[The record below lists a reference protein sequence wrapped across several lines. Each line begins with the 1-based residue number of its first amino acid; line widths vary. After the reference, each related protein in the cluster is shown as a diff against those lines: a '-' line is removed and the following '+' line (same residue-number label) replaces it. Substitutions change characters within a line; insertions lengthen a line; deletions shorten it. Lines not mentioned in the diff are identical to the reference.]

1 MVVLSI
7 ISRLQKKM
15 TAFICRYQILN
26 QISDLTGNSSGQKI
40 KFQNQMEIEQ
50 CVRTF
55 KRVRMNLTISNP
67 VQKT

>member
-40 KFQNQMEIEQ
+40 KFQNQMEN
-50 CVRTF
+50 RTF

>member
-15 TAFICRYQILN
+15 TAFISRYQILN

-40 KFQNQMEIEQ
+40 KFQNQMENRI
-50 CVRTF
+50 VRAH
-55 KRVRMNLTISNP
+55 I
-67 VQKT
+67 

>member
-26 QISDLTGNSSGQKI
+26 QISDLIGNSSGQKI
-40 KFQNQMEIEQ
+40 KFENQMENRI
-50 CVRTF
+50 VRAH
-55 KRVRMNLTISNP
+55 I
-67 VQKT
+67 